1 MSPSTP
7 FIRRPVATILLT
19 FGLAAAGALAFFRL
33 PVSPLPQVDF
43 PTISVMAQLPGGSPE
58 VVANT
63 VATPL
68 ERHLGQIADVT
79 EMTSSST
86 VGVTRINLQFGLDR
100 DINGAARDV
109 QAGMQAAY
117 ADLPTNLRSNPT
129 YRKVNPADAPIL
141 ILALTSDTKLQGEL
155 YDAASS
161 VLAQKLSQIRGVGQ
175 VIVGGSAL
183 PAVRVELNPFALQK
197 YGIGLEDVRAALAA
211 ANAHSPKGDIED
223 GDRHFQIYDNDQATR
238 AAQYR
243 SLILAYRNG
252 APVHVSD
259 VADLTDSVEDLRN
272 AGIANGKPAVLIIIF
287 RQPNANIVGTV
298 DRVMAELPELRASIS
313 PAIDVEPTVDRSVTI
328 RASLAEVERTLVLS
342 GILVVAV
349 VFLFL
354 RSGRATLVPSVA
366 VPVSLIG
373 TFGAMYLLGYSLD
386 NLSLMA
392 LTVATGFVVDD
403 AIVVLENVAR
413 HIEAGMTPVKA
424 AIQGAGEVTFTVIS
438 MSISLIAVFIPILL
452 MSGIVGRLFRE
463 FAVTLSVAILM
474 SLMISLATTP
484 MMCAMLL
491 RRSPDERHGRFYR
504 ASEAVFDGM
513 LRGYDRTLTWGLRR
527 PLLIMA
533 ILAVALG
540 LNIYLYIA
548 VPKGF
553 FPQQDTGRVN
563 GTIQADQAISFQAM
577 RQKLQEYIAIIRNDP
592 AVDNVVGFTGA
603 GLGGSQ
609 TNTGSVFISL
619 KPLSHRDLSADEVIT
634 RIRRNVAHI
643 PGASLFLQA
652 VQDIRI
658 GGRSTNA
665 QYQFTL
671 QDYDADELFAWAPKI
686 LAELQ
691 AIPQLTQVN
700 SDQQNNGLE
709 TNVTID
715 RATAARFGLTVAQ
728 IDNTLYDTFGQRQ
741 VSTIYNPLNQYH
753 VVMEAAP
760 QYWQIA
766 DILKTIFVSTSGG
779 TASGTQTTNATA
791 GTVSGPPASMATT
804 LTACSPASAT
814 ASSATQQTSVGP
826 TTASSSTS
834 STTATATSSTTTSPT
849 TSSPTVTSAA
859 ASSPASSL
867 SLPTAVLGPA
877 SITPTSTGSSSTTS
891 TSSST
896 FTPITSSTAT
906 PASSTIVTASP
917 TSGACSTSAAAASAA
932 GSTTANAA
940 RNQASNSIGN
950 TGNSTASSGS
960 AVSTG
965 AETMIPL
972 AAFAHMSPGN
982 VPLAVN
988 HQGLTVAT
996 TISFNLA
1003 AGASLSDAVREINAV
1018 TARLQVPS
1026 TVRGGFQG
1034 TAQAFEQ
1041 SVANEPFLILAAIVA
1056 VYIVLGMLYESY
1068 IHPLTILSTL
1078 PSAGLGAVL
1087 ALMLFGTEFN
1097 IMALIGVILLIG
1109 IVKKNAIMMIDF
1121 ALEAERGRGLS
1132 SQQAI
1137 HEACLLRFRPIM
1149 MTTMAALLGAV
1160 PLAIGLGD
1168 GGELRQPLGIAIVGG
1183 LCVSQIL
1190 TLYTTP
1196 VIYLYLDR
1204 FGLWLR
1210 TLRRAHID
1218 PHAPPV
1224 PGE

>member
-1 MSPSTP
+1 MSLSTP

-19 FGLAAAGALAFFRL
+19 FGLAVAGALAFFKL

-43 PTISVMAQLPGGSPE
+43 PTISVTAQLPGGSPE

-79 EMTSSST
+79 EMTSTST
-86 VGVTRINLQFGLDR
+86 VGMTRINLQFGLDR

-109 QAGMQAAY
+109 QAAMQAAF

-141 ILALTSDTKLQGEL
+141 ILALTSDSKMQGEL
-155 YDAASS
+155 YDAADS
-161 VLAQKLSQIRGVGQ
+161 VLAQKLSQIQGVGQ

-183 PAVRVELNPFALQK
+183 PAVRAELNPIALQK

-211 ANAHSPKGDIED
+211 ANAHSPKGDIEE
-223 GDRHFQIYDNDQATR
+223 GDRHYQLYDNDQATR

-252 APVHVSD
+252 APVSLSD
-259 VADLTDSVEDLRN
+259 VGDVTDSVEDLRN
-272 AGIANGKPAVLIIIF
+272 AGMANGKPAVLIIIF

-313 PAIDVEPTVDRSVTI
+313 PAIDVEPMVDRSTTI

-342 GILVVAV
+342 AILVVLV
-349 VFLFL
+349 VFFFL

-366 VPVSLIG
+366 VPVSLIA
-373 TFGAMYLLGYSLD
+373 TFGVMYLLGYSLD

-403 AIVVLENVAR
+403 AIVVLENIAR
-413 HIEAGMTPVKA
+413 HIEAGMSPVSA
-424 AIQGAGEVTFTVIS
+424 AIKGAAEVTFTVVS

-452 MSGIVGRLFRE
+452 MGGIVGRLFRE
-463 FAVTLSVAILM
+463 FAVTLSVAIIM

-484 MMCAMLL
+484 MMCALLL
-491 RRSPDERHGRFYR
+491 RRPTHQRPNRLAR
-504 ASEAVFDGM
+504 LSEAFFAW
-513 LRGYDRTLTWGLRR
+513 LSHGYDRSLSWALRHS
-527 PLLIMA
+527 PLVMV
-533 ILAVALG
+533 ILAVTLG
-540 LNIYLYIA
+540 LNAYLFIN

-553 FPQQDTGRVN
+553 FPQQDTGRIN
-563 GTIQADQAISFQAM
+563 GSIQADQAISFQLM
-577 RQKLQEYIAIIRNDP
+577 HQKLEQFVAIIRQDP
-592 AVDNVVGFTGA
+592 AVD
-603 GLGGSQ
+603 SQ
-609 TNTGSVFISL
+609 TNGGSVYISL
-619 KPLSHRDLSADEVIT
+619 KPLSQRDVSADQVIA
-634 RIRRNVAHI
+634 RIRRNVSHI
-643 PGASLFLQA
+643 PGAALFLQA

-658 GGRSTNA
+658 GGRSSNA

-671 QDYDADELFAWAPKI
+671 QDYDADELFSWAPKI

-691 AIPQLTQVN
+691 AIPELTQVN

-709 TNVTID
+709 TNITID
-715 RATAARFGLTVAQ
+715 RTTAARFGLTVSQ
-728 IDNTLYDTFGQRQ
+728 IDNSLYDAFGQRQ

-760 QYWQIA
+760 KYWQNA
-766 DILKTIFVSTSGG
+766 DVLKEIYISTSGG
-779 TASGTQTTNATA
+779 SASGTQTSNASA
-791 GTVSGPPASMATT
+791 GTVFGAPAAGATT
-804 LTACSPASAT
+804 TACSPGSAAAAQT
-814 ASSATQQTSVGP
+814 TTSAASSATTASTTSSSTTTTTTTTSAPSTLVLSGSTTTTGTTSASSLSIP
-826 TTASSSTS
+826 TATLSTATTSAATTSSSSTS
-834 STTATATSSTTTSPT
+834 S
-849 TSSPTVTSAA
+849 
-859 ASSPASSL
+859 
-867 SLPTAVLGPA
+867 
-877 SITPTSTGSSSTTS
+877 
-891 TSSST
+891 SSST
-896 FTPITSSTAT
+896 FAPITSST
-906 PASSTIVTASP
+906 P
-917 TSGACSTSAAAASAA
+917 TAAASASITTSPSSGVCATSA
-932 GSTTANAA
+932 GSSASGAAASSSAA
-940 RNQASNSIGN
+940 RNQAQNSIGN
-950 TGNSTASSGS
+950 TGNATASSGS

-972 AAFAHMSPGN
+972 SAFAHVGPGN

-988 HQGLTVAT
+988 HQGLAVSA

-1003 AGASLSDAVREINAV
+1003 PGASLSDVVREINAAM
-1018 TARLQVPS
+1018 TRLHVPA

-1034 TAQAFEQ
+1034 TARAFEQ
-1041 SVANEPFLILAAIVA
+1041 SIANEPYLILAAVIA
-1056 VYIVLGMLYESY
+1056 VYIVLGILYESY

-1078 PSAGLGAVL
+1078 PSAGIGAVL
-1087 ALMLFGTEFN
+1087 ALRLFGIEFS

-1121 ALEAERGRGLS
+1121 ALEAERSRGLTS
-1132 SQQAI
+1132 RQAI

-1160 PLAIGLGD
+1160 PLALGLGD

-1183 LCVSQIL
+1183 LCVSQVL

-1196 VIYLYLDR
+1196 VIYLYLDC
-1204 FGLWLR
+1204 FSLWLR
-1210 TLRRAHID
+1210 PVHRRRID
-1218 PHAPPV
+1218 PSAPLV
-1224 PGE
+1224 AGE